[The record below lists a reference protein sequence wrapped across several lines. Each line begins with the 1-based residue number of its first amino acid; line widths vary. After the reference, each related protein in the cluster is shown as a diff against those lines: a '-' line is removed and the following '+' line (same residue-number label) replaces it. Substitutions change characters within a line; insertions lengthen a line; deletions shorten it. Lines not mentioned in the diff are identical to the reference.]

1 MKRLKSLER
10 SDFMKILIVVDM
22 QNDFI
27 TGTLGS
33 ADAVK
38 IVPAV
43 VEKVK
48 NFDGKVIF
56 TRDTHF
62 EDYMSTQ
69 EGEKL
74 PVKHCIKD
82 TDGWQICDELQ
93 PYANEVVDKITFG
106 SVNLPKVIEELT
118 DHIDE
123 IELCGLCTDICVIS
137 NAMIL
142 KAAFPEV
149 KMTVDANCCA
159 GVTPQSHNNA
169 LEAMKSV
176 QIDIV

>member
-1 MKRLKSLER
+1 
-10 SDFMKILIVVDM
+10 MKILIVVDM

-123 IELCGLCTDICVIS
+123 IELCGVCTVVCVVS
-137 NAMIL
+137 NAICL
-142 KAAFPEV
+142 KAELPN
-149 KMTVDANCCA
+149 TVIKVDSNCCA
-159 GVTPQSHNNA
+159 GTSVEAHNAA
-169 LEAMKSV
+169 LKTMNSC
-176 QIDIV
+176 QIDII